1 MATLKVHHLSC
12 FWLLAQLSWKLKRAF
27 LITFVRCLSV
37 RRLFLYTSDFYPRT
51 TRPNSTKLAQN
62 ITGECSSSLWKWL
75 ATSSCIKNLFV
86 FFKVFL
92 KKKPNHLVRK
102 AKTFAEASLD
112 TSSVDSSL
120 SKSHFLGRR
129 GGVGLLKYSA
139 KSQLTIQESF
149 RSIESNFE

>member
-1 MATLKVHHLSC
+1 MQ
-12 FWLLAQLSWKLKRAF
+12 FE
-27 LITFVRCLSV
+27 FVKMIGHV
-37 RRLFLYTSDFYPRT
+37 LFYQKFV
-51 TRPNSTKLAQN
+51 
-62 ITGECSSSLWKWL
+62 
-75 ATSSCIKNLFV
+75 CIFQS
-86 FFKVFL
+86 FS
-92 KKKPNHLVRK
+92 KKKKHFVRK

-112 TSSVDSSL
+112 TSSVDSNL